1 MPAPEFDWDQPTI
14 HRLALDDET
23 VAAMLEECERLRVT
37 PLDLLSRIVRVVFQN
52 MCEAREELDA
62 EVLGLSPSASSSLN

>member
-14 HRLALDDET
+14 HRVALDDET

-52 MCEAREELDA
+52 MREVREELDA
-62 EVLGLSPSASSSLN
+62 EVLGLSPRASSSLN